1 MESDTEKYESII
13 EIIQTKTQVSIV
25 YICKMSKAVL
35 AMHMCIGGG
44 KKIEKSISY
53 WLVQV
58 ATFSTKYEISKKQFL
73 LDGTMSVKAV
83 YIFTI
88 LG

>member
-35 AMHMCIGGG
+35 VMIIGGG